1 MARFFL
7 SIQKVQSVL
16 SGVFSIEK
24 ASTSRENL
32 QQAVNRIVAIIKSDP
47 HKERLDRVITRWLK
61 RHLQRLDAAV
71 DLKQLN
77 SLVEDNEMLAENLQ
91 HWAEKERMTG
101 EQIGLQKGEKLGLQK
116 GERLGIQKGEKLG
129 LQKGKKEIV
138 ISLIALGSMPDE
150 QIAKVSGFSLEEIAT
165 LRKDGSH

>member
-7 SIQKVQSVL
+7 SIQQVQSVL